1 MKIRNGFVSN
11 SSSSS
16 FVIRG
21 TKVNTDECIKLF
33 NIDTSDEDCYNLNKP
48 TDKDAFVQ
56 DRLYSKLSKDGLEI
70 ETIRSYFDGEEAGE
84 IIIGIDISNEND
96 GLDGVVVELDE
107 LDDNQI
113 KEKLAKY
120 NIHPKQ
126 LRTYIQYISNDNY

>member
-21 TKVNTDECIKLF
+21 TKINTDECIKLF
-33 NIDTSDEDCYNLNKP
+33 SIDTSDSDCYDLNKP

-56 DRLYSKLSKDGLEI
+56 DQLYSKLSKDGLEI

-84 IIIGIDISNEND
+84 IIIGVDICHDED

-107 LDDNQI
+107 PDDKQI

-120 NIHPKQ
+120 NIHPGK
-126 LRTYIQYISNDNY
+126 LRTYMQYVSNDNY